1 MSLVQKRFVVFVFLL
16 FLVKAIF
23 ILLFGR
29 AAVVKEKVKM
39 AVFRR
44 KLLVSTIVIV
54 LNLML
59 VTSSVAY
66 KPVLIIHGIWD
77 KAISLDFMADRIRN
91 VCIDLLLPSLFTYSC
106 KVS

>member
-1 MSLVQKRFVVFVFLL
+1 MTVFLL
-16 FLVKAIF
+16 FIVKTTF
-23 ILLFGR
+23 ILLFV
-29 AAVVKEKVKM
+29 AAVIVKEKVKM

-44 KLLVSTIVIV
+44 KSLVSTFVIV
-54 LNLML
+54 MNLML

-66 KPVLIIHGIWD
+66 KPVLIVHGIWD

-91 VCIDLLLPSLFTYSC
+91 VCTLVTAQFVYISY